1 MNTVRHEDV
10 MTDEVVEHV
19 PSVSEIRRERE
30 RREMTERIMDVA
42 REMLVRDGYE
52 AVTLRGI
59 AQAIEYS
66 QASIYQ
72 YFEDKQALVEAIIRR
87 DSEDLRSCL
96 LECLRVGEPV
106 YRLVEMAR
114 LYATWGITHPNHYR
128 LLMVPPPGWVE
139 NDKKGDGNNTPLERE
154 MLLVMHGAVSDA
166 MEKGLV
172 KSKYSNPALVASTLW
187 AGIHGL
193 VLLEITMGHG
203 DRALLGGPD
212 ITFDSR
218 FETLAEA
225 FMDGFLAER
234 L

>member
-1 MNTVRHEDV
+1 
-10 MTDEVVEHV
+10 MTDA
-19 PSVSEIRRERE
+19 SW
-30 RREMTERIMDVA
+30 TCL
-42 REMLVRDGYE
+42 EMLWDGYE

-87 DSEDLRSCL
+87 DCEDLRSCL

-139 NDKKGDGNNTPLERE
+139 NDKKGDRKNTPLERE
-154 MLLVMHGAVSDA
+154 MLLVMHGAVSDPRRPFRQISQP
-166 MEKGLV
+166 GPCCRPV
-172 KSKYSNPALVASTLW
+172 G
-187 AGIHGL
+187 GIHGL
-193 VLLEITMGHG
+193 CCWKSTRGMGTGHYSADRTLLLIH
-203 DRALLGGPD
+203 ALKH
-212 ITFDSR
+212 
-218 FETLAEA
+218 AEA
-225 FMDGFLAER
+225 FMDGFWQSVCSSAFVLVSGRLIAWAEGA
-234 L
+234 LF

>member
-1 MNTVRHEDV
+1 MA
-10 MTDEVVEHV
+10 DEVTEHV
-19 PSVSEIRRERE
+19 PSVSEVRRERE
-30 RREMTERIMDVA
+30 RKEMTERIMDVA

-72 YFEDKQALVEAIIRR
+72 YFEDKQSLVEAIILR
-87 DSEDLRSCL
+87 DCEDLRSCL
-96 LECLRVGEPV
+96 RECLRVGEPV

-128 LLMVPPPGWVE
+128 LLMMPPSGWAE
-139 NDKKGDGNNTPLERE
+139 NDKEGERKRAPLERE
-154 MLLVMHGAVSDA
+154 MLLMMHGAVRDA

-172 KSKYSNPALVASTLW
+172 KEKYRNPAVVASTLW

-193 VLLEITMGHG
+193 VLLEITMGQG
-203 DRALLGGPD
+203 DRALLGGAD
-212 ITFDSR
+212 VSFDSC
-218 FETLAEA
+218 FETLAEVC
-225 FMDGFLAER
+225 MDGVLAER
-234 L
+234 MES